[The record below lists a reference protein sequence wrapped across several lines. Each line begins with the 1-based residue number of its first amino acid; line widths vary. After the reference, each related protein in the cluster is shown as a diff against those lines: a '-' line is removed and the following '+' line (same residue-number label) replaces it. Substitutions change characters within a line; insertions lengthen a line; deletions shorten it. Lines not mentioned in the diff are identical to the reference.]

1 MIETISN
8 AVFSLIFTSI
18 LGIGAGGFMC
28 LALRRQ
34 WSFKEA
40 VIDAVLA
47 TVIGFVATFLILS
60 IDTGGEWESIVILV
74 LAIPV
79 GSVVVRHLLRF
90 ALRTKE

>member
-1 MIETISN
+1 MIETIGN
-8 AVFSLIFTSI
+8 VVFSLVFTSI
-18 LGIGAGGFMC
+18 LGIGAGGIMC
-28 LALRRQ
+28 LALRKQ

-40 VIDAVLA
+40 LIDAALA

-60 IDTGGEWESIVILV
+60 IDTSGEWESIVILV

-79 GSVVVRHLLRF
+79 GSVVVRHLLQF